1 MLIRDLC
8 NKIEK
13 IYAFDYKERIT
24 CEKNFFENSIII
36 FWQMWVLEMLFKF

>member
-1 MLIRDLC
+1 MLIRYLC

-24 CEKNFFENSIII
+24 CEKNFVENSDI
-36 FWQMWVLEMLFKF
+36 FDFCKCGIWRYC